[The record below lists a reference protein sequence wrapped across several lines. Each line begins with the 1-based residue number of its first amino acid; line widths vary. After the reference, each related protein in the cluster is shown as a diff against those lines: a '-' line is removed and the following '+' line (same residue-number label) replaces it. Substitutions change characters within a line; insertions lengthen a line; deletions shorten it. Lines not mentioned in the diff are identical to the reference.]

1 MDSKITIDKLKD
13 IVRKFCEIRNWN
25 KFHNA
30 KDLAINI
37 INEASELLEI
47 FRFKS
52 KKEVEEMFKLNTKKR
67 QISNEIADLFFALL
81 RLCQRY
87 NIDISNSLINKISQI
102 NKSYPVKK
110 SKGSNKKYNEL

>member
-1 MDSKITIDKLKD
+1 MDRKMTIEKLKEA
-13 IVRKFCEIRNWN
+13 IKKFCEKRDWD

-37 INEASELLEI
+37 INEASELLEF

-52 KKEVEEMFKLNTKKR
+52 NEEVNKMFKSNKKKR
-67 QISNEIADLFFALL
+67 QIACEVADLFFALL

-87 NIDISNSLINKISQI
+87 NIDISDSLLSKINTLNRK
-102 NKSYPVKK
+102 YPVSKA
-110 SKGSNKKYNEL
+110 KGSNKKYNEL